1 MFKVEDLQFRYP
13 KGGWIVKDGNKTVE
27 KFTSKKEALAFMK
40 KNGEEFVLSQEDVIN
55 GISFEIKEG
64 EIFGF
69 LGPSGAGKST
79 TQKILIK
86 ILEDYRGTISY
97 NGKDVA
103 EFGNEFYEDIG
114 VSFEM
119 PIHFSKMT
127 AMENINFFQGLYK
140 NNADVEVL
148 MKRVGLWEDR
158 DKMVGEYSKGMKIRL
173 NIVRALL
180 NNPKMLFLDEP
191 TNGLDPGNAM
201 ILKDMIKEFRDG
213 GGTVF
218 ITSHIMA
225 DIEQL
230 CDRVAF
236 IVEGEIRLLDT
247 PRNLMIQYGKKSV
260 YLEYKNNGSTTKKE
274 FPLENIGKNTEFL
287 TLLQTKDIETIHS
300 GETTLEDIF
309 IQVTGVGLRDEK

>member
-1 MFKVEDLQFRYP
+1 MKPLFEVKDVFYNYP
-13 KGGWIVKDGNKTVE
+13 KQD
-27 KFTSKKEALAFMK
+27 
-40 KNGEEFVLSQEDVIN
+40 EDVIN
-55 GISFEIKEG
+55 GISFKIYKG

-79 TQKILIK
+79 TQKIMIK
-86 ILEDYRGTISY
+86 ILEDFRGDIY
-97 NGKDVA
+97 YDGKSIT
-103 EFGNEFYEDIG
+103 EFHNEFYEDIG

-127 AMENINFFQGLYK
+127 ALENIEFFKQLYQ
-140 NNADVEVL
+140 NNADTEAL
-148 MKRVGLWEDR
+148 MKRVGLWKDR

-180 NNPKMLFLDEP
+180 NSPKMLFLDEP
-191 TNGLDPGNAM
+191 TNGLDPTNAM
-201 ILKDMIKEFRDG
+201 ILKDMIREFKEA

-218 ITSHIMA
+218 ITSHIMS

-236 IVEGEIRLLDT
+236 IVHGEIKEIDS
-247 PRNLMIQYGKKSV
+247 PRNLKIKYGKREV
-260 YLEYKNNGSTTKKE
+260 TLEYQENNQTQTKH
-274 FPLENIGKNTEFL
+274 FALENIGQNETFIKLLKEKN
-287 TLLQTKDIETIHS
+287 IETIHT

-309 IQVTGVGLRDEK
+309 IKVTGESLHDNG

>member
-1 MFKVEDLQFRYP
+1 MFKVEDLRFHYP
-13 KGGWIVKDGNKTVE
+13 KQE
-27 KFTSKKEALAFMK
+27 K
-40 KNGEEFVLSQEDVIN
+40 DVIN
-55 GISFEIKEG
+55 GINFEIQKG

-86 ILEDYRGTISY
+86 ILEDFRGSITY
-97 NGKDVA
+97 NGKDIR
-103 EFGNEFYEDIG
+103 EYRDDFYESIG

-127 AMENINFFQGLYK
+127 AMENIEFFLKLYK
-140 NNADVEVL
+140 NNADVEQL
-148 MKRVGLWEDR
+148 MKRVGLWESR
-158 DKMVGEYSKGMKIRL
+158 DMMVGEFSKGMKIRL

-180 NNPKMLFLDEP
+180 NNPEMLFLDEP
-191 TNGLDPGNAM
+191 TNGLDPANAQ
-201 ILKDMIKEFRDG
+201 ILKDMIKEFRDN

-225 DIEQL
+225 DIDQL

-236 IVEGEIRLLDT
+236 IVEGELKEIAS
-247 PRNLMIQYGKKSV
+247 PRDLKIKYGKRSMKM
-260 YLEYKNNGSTTKKE
+260 EYKENGATETVE
-274 FPLENIGKNTEFL
+274 FPMDGIGTNEEFL
-287 TLLQTKDIETIHS
+287 HLLQTKEIETLHS

-309 IQVTGVGLRDEK
+309 IKVTGVSLKDE

>member
-1 MFKVEDLQFRYP
+1 MFKVENLEYCYP
-13 KGGWIVKDGNKTVE
+13 KNK
-27 KFTSKKEALAFMK
+27 
-40 KNGEEFVLSQEDVIN
+40 EDTIK
-55 GISFEIKEG
+55 GISFEIKKG

-86 ILEDYRGTISY
+86 ILEDYRGSISY
-97 NGKDVA
+97 NGVDIA
-103 EFGNEFYEDIG
+103 TLGDEFYEGIG

-127 AMENINFFQGLYK
+127 ALENIQFFQRLYK
-140 NNADVEVL
+140 KNGDIEAL

-158 DKMVGEYSKGMKIRL
+158 NKMVGEYSKGMKIRL

-180 NNPKMLFLDEP
+180 NDPDMLFLDEP
-191 TNGLDPGNAM
+191 TNGLDPTNAM
-201 ILKDMIKEFRDG
+201 ILKDIIREFRVN

-236 IVEGEIRLLDT
+236 IVDGQIELMDT
-247 PRNLMIQYGKKSV
+247 PRNLMIKYGKKSV
-260 YLEYKNNGSTTKKE
+260 FLEYLDGKDKTVKKE
-274 FPLENIGKNTEFL
+274 FPLKDIGKNDEFIA
-287 TLLQTKDIETIHS
+287 LLQSKKIETIHS

-309 IQVTGVGLRDEK
+309 IKVTGVGLKDED

>member
-1 MFKVEDLQFRYP
+1 MFKVEDLHFTYP
-13 KGGWIVKDGNKTVE
+13 KNQNETLK
-27 KFTSKKEALAFMK
+27 
-40 KNGEEFVLSQEDVIN
+40 
-55 GISFEIKEG
+55 GISFEIQKG

-86 ILEDYRGTISY
+86 LLETYDGLITY
-97 NGKDVA
+97 NGQNIATIDDS
-103 EFGNEFYEDIG
+103 FYEDIG

-127 AMENINFFQGLYK
+127 AMENIQFFLKLYQK
-140 NNADVEVL
+140 NNDITTL

-158 DKMVGEYSKGMKIRL
+158 DKMVSEYSKGMKIRL
-173 NIVRALL
+173 NFVRAML
-180 NNPKMLFLDEP
+180 NSPNMLFLDEP
-191 TNGLDPGNAM
+191 TNGLDPANAM
-201 ILKDMIKEFRDG
+201 ILKDMIREFKAQ

-225 DIEQL
+225 DIDQL

-236 IVEGEIRLLDT
+236 IVDGQIKEVDS
-247 PRNLMIQYGKKSV
+247 PRNLKIKYGKRTMKI
-260 YLEYKNNGSTTKKE
+260 EYKENGKTVSQEFSMDGIGQNERFLNLLKTKE
-274 FPLENIGKNTEFL
+274 
-287 TLLQTKDIETIHS
+287 IETLHS

-309 IQVTGVGLRDEK
+309 IQVTGVGLNHE

>member
-1 MFKVEDLQFRYP
+1 MYKVEDLRFKYP
-13 KGGWIVKDGNKTVE
+13 KNKD
-27 KFTSKKEALAFMK
+27 
-40 KNGEEFVLSQEDVIN
+40 DVIK

-86 ILEDYRGTISY
+86 ILEDYRGKISY
-97 NGKDVA
+97 SGKDVS
-103 EFGNEFYEDIG
+103 EFGNDFYEDIG

-127 AMENINFFQGLYK
+127 AMENINFFLKLYK
-140 NNADVEVL
+140 RNADVETL
-148 MKRVGLWEDR
+148 MKRVGLWESK
-158 DKMVGEYSKGMKIRL
+158 DKMVGEFSKGMKIRL

-180 NNPKMLFLDEP
+180 NEPKMLFLDEP
-191 TNGLDPGNAM
+191 TNGIDPANAK
-201 ILKDMIKEFRDG
+201 ILKDLVKEFRDA

-218 ITSHIMA
+218 ITSHIMS
-225 DIEQL
+225 DIDQL

-236 IVEGEIRLLDT
+236 IVDGEIKEIDS
-247 PRNLMIQYGKKSV
+247 PRNLKIRYGKRELRV
-260 YLEYKNNGSTTKKE
+260 EYKENGKTITRE
-274 FPLENIGKNTEFL
+274 FPMDNIGKNEEFL

-309 IQVTGVGLRDEK
+309 IKVTGVGLRDESE

>member
-1 MFKVEDLQFRYP
+1 MFKVDDLKFRY
-13 KGGWIVKDGNKTVE
+13 KNNK
-27 KFTSKKEALAFMK
+27 
-40 KNGEEFVLSQEDVIN
+40 EDVLK

-79 TQKILIK
+79 TQKIIIK
-86 ILEDYRGTISY
+86 ILENYQGHISY
-97 NGKDVA
+97 KGKDLKDY
-103 EFGNEFYEDIG
+103 NNDFYEEIG

-127 AMENINFFQGLYK
+127 AMENINFFLRLYK
-140 NNADVEVL
+140 NNADIEQL

-158 DKMVGEYSKGMKIRL
+158 NKMVGEFSKGMKIRL
-173 NIVRALL
+173 NLVRALL
-180 NNPKMLFLDEP
+180 NKPKMLFLDEP
-191 TNGLDPGNAM
+191 TNGLDPTNAM
-201 ILKDMIKEFRDG
+201 ILKDMIREFRVG

-225 DIEQL
+225 DIDQL

-236 IVEGEIRLLDT
+236 IVNGEIKEIDS
-247 PRNLMIQYGKKSV
+247 PRNLKIRYGKKAVSV
-260 YLEYKNNGSTTKKE
+260 EYKENGSTATKE
-274 FPLENIGKNTEFL
+274 FPMQEIGKNSDFL
-287 TLLQTKDIETIHS
+287 EILTTKDIETIHS

-309 IQVTGVGLRDEK
+309 IKVTGVKLSNENQ

>member
-1 MFKVEDLQFRYP
+1 MFKVENLEYRYP
-13 KGGWIVKDGNKTVE
+13 KGT
-27 KFTSKKEALAFMK
+27 A
-40 KNGEEFVLSQEDVIN
+40 DVIN
-55 GISFEIKEG
+55 GISFDIAKG

-86 ILEDYRGTISY
+86 ILGDYRGVISY
-97 NGKDVA
+97 NEKNIA
-103 EFGNEFYEDIG
+103 EFNDEFYEDIG

-127 AMENINFFQGLYK
+127 AMENIDFFLKLYK
-140 NNADVEVL
+140 NNANVEEM

-173 NIVRALL
+173 NIVRAML
-180 NNPKMLFLDEP
+180 NNPKMLFMDEP
-191 TNGLDPGNAM
+191 TNGMDPANAM
-201 ILKDMIKEFRDG
+201 ILKDMIREFRAN

-218 ITSHIMA
+218 ITSHIMS
-225 DIEQL
+225 DIDQL

-236 IVEGEIRLLDT
+236 IVEGKIIEMDS
-247 PRNLMIQYGKKSV
+247 PRNLKIKYGKRTMF
-260 YLEYKNNGSTTKKE
+260 LEYKENGKTVGVE
-274 FPLENIGKNTEFL
+274 FPLDGIGKNQEFL
-287 TLLQTKDIETIHS
+287 NLLQTKEVETLHS

-309 IQVTGVGLRDEK
+309 IQVTGVALRNGE